1 MEAVAGGEK
10 VNNSKEKRVESG
22 AHERQ
27 TNVRRA
33 PEYSTLGFNIS
44 YSMWLV
50 VSMYPARQGLCLYIL
65 EMKFKS

>member
-1 MEAVAGGEK
+1 MEAVADGEK
-10 VNNSKEKRVESG
+10 INSNKVKRQESG

-27 TNVRRA
+27 TNVHRA

-50 VSMYPARQGLCLYIL
+50 VSMYPARQGSCLYAL

>member
-10 VNNSKEKRVESG
+10 VNSNSKEKRVESG

-33 PEYSTLGFNIS
+33 PEYSTLGLNIS

-50 VSMYPARQGLCLYIL
+50 VSCIQLVKVCACISWR
-65 EMKFKS
+65 

>member
-10 VNNSKEKRVESG
+10 VNSSKEKRVESG